1 MSMSRKLSG
10 LVLAATLLAS
20 AAVVAR
26 PAGALAQEPAWTGNV
41 NVFLGTKGMN
51 DNDEWEPV
59 DTQTTAGFEV
69 DFRPKA
75 WPVNLV
81 VGLRGST
88 AEDELDDPF
97 FGTLEAEGE
106 IRELAGGVRK
116 IWDPAGSPIRPY
128 IGGGLAIA
136 RAEFT
141 STQVSTGIQGSD
153 SDTGFGIWFGGGLYF
168 TIGEHFNIGADAR
181 YSTADVTLFDLDV
194 DAGGAQIGLLLGY
207 HW

>member
-1 MSMSRKLSG
+1 MSMSRRLSG

-26 PAGALAQEPAWTGNV
+26 PAETLAQAPAWTGNA
-41 NVFLGTKGMN
+41 NVFLGARGMN
-51 DNDEWEPV
+51 DDDEWEPV
-59 DTQTTAGFEV
+59 DTQGTAGLEV

-81 VGLRGST
+81 VGLRGSR

-116 IWDPAGSPIRPY
+116 IWEPLGNPIRPY
-128 IGGGLAIA
+128 VGGGLAIV
-136 RAEFT
+136 RAEIT

-153 SDTGFGIWFGGGLYF
+153 GDTGIGIWFGGGLYF
-168 TIGEHFNIGADAR
+168 TIAERFNIGADAR
-181 YSTADVTLFDLDV
+181 YSTADVTLAGIDV
-194 DAGGAQIGLLLGY
+194 DAGGGQIGLLLGY